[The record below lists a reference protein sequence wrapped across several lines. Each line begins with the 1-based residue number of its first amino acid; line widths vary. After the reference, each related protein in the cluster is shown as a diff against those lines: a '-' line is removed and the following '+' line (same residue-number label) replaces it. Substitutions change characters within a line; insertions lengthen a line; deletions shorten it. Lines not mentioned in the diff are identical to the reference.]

1 MVIRLTWEVLDLQW
15 VDLDRDLVDPIPE
28 WVQWVVQD
36 LWEEWVDQEDL
47 LEDLWVARLVLVWVD
62 PEKE

>member
-28 WVQWVVQD
+28 WVQWVAQD
-36 LWEEWVDQEDL
+36 LWEEWVDQEGL
-47 LEDLWVARLVLVWVD
+47 LGDLWVAHLVLVWVD